1 MCNLE
6 AALDPHS
13 LLSRPRPDAP
23 AAVLP
28 DYVVARSKILARE
41 RGMVGVHAA
50 PAPAGGGAAMGYG
63 AAPGG
68 ASSDVEAALM
78 MAAQALQDGI
88 NNGIA
93 AEDSQTTGGGGRQ
106 PSAMSRRASDLDGLS
121 FSGLGSRRASE
132 LPLRLGPHAHLQ
144 LPRSKRQSSSDTL
157 SFAPQRSQASST
169 AASAAA
175 SRRPSDGFSLPSRR
189 PSQALHQRLPA
200 SMLPLI
206 SRRSSSDLPLGLSS
220 LQQLRRPSGVEAAA
234 QAALPPCSR
243 RASLISTSYT
253 SFVAPAGVIAA
264 GRAGLLRQLQGTQG
278 DAAAAGAAAGQG
290 GAGPGQLQGR
300 AVLTRRQTESAL
312 LAMLKR
318 SQAQQSDGAV

>member
-23 AAVLP
+23 AAALP

-41 RGMVGVHAA
+41 RGMVGMHAA

-63 AAPGG
+63 ASPGG

-93 AEDSQTTGGGGRQ
+93 AEDSQSVGGGRW

-121 FSGLGSRRASE
+121 FSGLGSRRASD

-169 AASAAA
+169 AASASA

-206 SRRSSSDLPLGLSS
+206 SRRSSSDLPLGTSS
-220 LQQLRRPSGVEAAA
+220 LQQLRRPSGVEATA
-234 QAALPPCSR
+234 QAALVPCSR

-278 DAAAAGAAAGQG
+278 DAAAGGAAAGQG
-290 GAGPGQLQGR
+290 GAGPGHLQGR
-300 AVLTRRQTESAL
+300 AVLTRRQTESVL

-318 SQAQQSDGAV
+318 SQTQQPEGAV